1 MVRLLPVCLFCGGWL
16 GITPLDAVV
25 LSSGVSSPVCIRNTP
40 TTHTSELPLDS
51 SPVELDR
58 LPRPLSPVVP
68 ECRSVL
74 ASSFD

>member
-1 MVRLLPVCLFCGGWL
+1 MVRPLPVCLFCGGWL
-16 GITPLDAVV
+16 GITPLGAVV

-58 LPRPLSPVVP
+58 LPRPLVSCGPRTQV
-68 ECRSVL
+68 S
-74 ASSFD
+74 SSFLL

>member
-1 MVRLLPVCLFCGGWL
+1 MVRPLPVWLFCGGWL

-25 LSSGVSSPVCIRNTP
+25 LSSGVSSRCVYGTP
-40 TTHTSELPLDS
+40 PTSELPLDS
-51 SPVELDR
+51 SPVELDC